1 MSFVTYVLLIALHTG
16 QSANFSPEIF
26 GKVSTKDFAILIL
39 HTIVLKSSKI
49 KTNNKN
55 KIHFLTFSILYFL
68 QRLCSRFRPF
78 ILCLL

>member
-49 KTNNKN
+49 KTNKN
-55 KIHFLTFSILYFL
+55 KIHFLKFSILYFL
-68 QRLCSRFRPF
+68 QRLCSSFRPF

>member
-49 KTNNKN
+49 
-55 KIHFLTFSILYFL
+55 
-68 QRLCSRFRPF
+68 
-78 ILCLL
+78 